1 MWIDDFLG
9 KRYEFNRDL
18 TINRLALPDITIVG
32 FHPDKGIR
40 VHAADGGRWWFT
52 TKYVKQAIKVGL
64 LVESSRSPFVFDKN
78 EVVSKRRYV
87 ALMSQPVVN
96 EKYVA
101 RLQSVIAA
109 MHDETKKKRKDVR
122 KKR

>member
-9 KRYEFNRDL
+9 KRYEFNQDM

-52 TKYVKQAIKVGL
+52 AKYVKRAIKVGL
-64 LVESSRSPFVFDKN
+64 LVESSRTPFVFGKN
-78 EVVSKRRYV
+78 EAISKRRYV

-109 MHDETKKKRKDVR
+109 MHDEPKKKKGATKKR
-122 KKR
+122 